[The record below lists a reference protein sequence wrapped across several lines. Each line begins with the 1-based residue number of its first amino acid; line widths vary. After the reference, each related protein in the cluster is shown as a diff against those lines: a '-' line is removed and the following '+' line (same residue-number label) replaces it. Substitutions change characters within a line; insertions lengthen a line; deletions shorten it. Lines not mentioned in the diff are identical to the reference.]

1 MRKRERDNM
10 AFPTFPNAERLCE
23 DVEPWVAL
31 YNAFSVKGYFPQ
43 LGLLMPID
51 TIIDFPCRVKKDL
64 GHGDMRAGTKVLAEL
79 VRARERCEAARA
91 RASKTRLTDD
101 SPIRV
106 VRTLPT
112 GVQVERTATIGE
124 IEAENAVLNAHVPV
138 CTNCPVNAL
147 RRPFGCIAA
156 VAYPITKPAERW
168 LIDRVEPP
176 DAIGGALCLQNIA
189 DAAIDGER
197 TREYRTSGL
206 FQAFPG
212 LDRDLPSNRF
222 DKSEITGDE
231 LFQPL
236 LLANDKI
243 VPWQA
248 LHVLLWFGAVK
259 LDDAIPKTAEDA
271 TKLTRLEPAD
281 RAKRA
286 KLYLGT
292 PEADAGIDQ
301 LRNLLKT
308 LFVAWVRDVE
318 ILIDT

>member
-1 MRKRERDNM
+1 
-10 AFPTFPNAERLCE
+10 
-23 DVEPWVAL
+23 
-31 YNAFSVKGYFPQ
+31 
-43 LGLLMPID
+43 MPID

-64 GHGDMRAGTKVLAEL
+64 GHGDMRAGTKALADL
-79 VRARERCEAARA
+79 VRSRERCEIARA
-91 RASKTRLTDD
+91 DAAKTRLTDD

-112 GVQVERTATIGE
+112 GEQVERTATIGE
-124 IEAENAVLNAHVPV
+124 IEAENAVLNPHVPV

-168 LIDRVEPP
+168 LLDRVEPP
-176 DAIGGALCLQNIA
+176 DSIGGALCLQNIV
-189 DAAIDGER
+189 DGKIDGER
-197 TREYRTSGL
+197 TREYRTRGL
-206 FQAFPG
+206 FGAFPG
-212 LDRDLPSNRF
+212 LERDLPNNAF
-222 DKSEITGDE
+222 DKPEITGDE

-236 LLANDKI
+236 LLSNDKI

-248 LHVLLWFGAVK
+248 LHMLLWFGAIK
-259 LDDAIPKTAEDA
+259 LDDAIPKTAEEA
-271 TKLTRLEPAD
+271 SKLTRLEPAD

-286 KLYLGT
+286 KLYLGSGV
-292 PEADAGIDQ
+292 PDAGIDD
-301 LRNLLKT
+301 LRSLLKT

>member
-1 MRKRERDNM
+1 
-10 AFPTFPNAERLCE
+10 
-23 DVEPWVAL
+23 
-31 YNAFSVKGYFPQ
+31 
-43 LGLLMPID
+43 MPID

-64 GHGDMRAGTKVLAEL
+64 GHGDMRAGTKTLADL
-79 VRARERCEAARA
+79 VRSRERCEEARA
-91 RASKTRLTDD
+91 HASKTRLTDD

-112 GVQVERTATIGE
+112 GGQVERTATIGE
-124 IEAENAVLNAHVPV
+124 IEAENAVLNPHVPV

-156 VAYPITKPAERW
+156 VAYPIPKPAERW
-168 LIDRVEPP
+168 LLDRVEPP
-176 DAIGGALCLQNIA
+176 DTIGGALCLQHIA

-197 TREYRTSGL
+197 TREYRTRGL
-206 FQAFPG
+206 FGAFPG
-212 LDRDLPSNRF
+212 LDRDLPDNPF
-222 DKSEITGDE
+222 DKPEITGDE

-236 LLANDKI
+236 LLSNDKI

-248 LHVLLWFGAVK
+248 LHMLLWFGAIK
-259 LDDAIPKTAEDA
+259 LDDAIPKTAEEA
-271 TKLTRLEPAD
+271 SKLTRFEPAD

-292 PEADAGIDQ
+292 AVADAGIDD
-301 LRNLLKT
+301 LRSLLKT